1 MLHHPSLHQCYG
13 RIANDQ
19 GLDPL
24 RLDPSPP
31 ASPASDNLVSLLEGA
46 LSFAIFT
53 VPLLLSG
60 VLPHAVLQSPHPC
73 GDAYPATTEIS
84 VNGLAVVAAPGILG
98 MVLRKAVAIADV
110 RALDAVQRHV
120 HGADAQHRGVEVEAV
135 EQARVETA
143 GSTGGVADYVLR
155 LGLYQLHHHRDDAA
169 GRAELAVLAGRC
181 DLRQHVLVHVASWC
195 RGRPCRACR
204 ACRRPWRAAPA
215 LEFGSVRPALWR
227 A

>member
-53 VPLLLSG
+53 VLLLLSG

-120 HGADAQHRGVEVEAV
+120 RWKPCCASQQDRLPI
-135 EQARVETA
+135 
-143 GSTGGVADYVLR
+143 GGYWVKTRIY
-155 LGLYQLHHHRDDAA
+155 
-169 GRAELAVLAGRC
+169 
-181 DLRQHVLVHVASWC
+181 
-195 RGRPCRACR
+195 
-204 ACRRPWRAAPA
+204 RAAAFLSASPQ
-215 LEFGSVRPALWR
+215 
-227 A
+227 

>member
-135 EQARVETA
+135 EQARVEVRR
-143 GSTGGVADYVLR
+143 SLSSRKKERSDVCADTPR
-155 LGLYQLHHHRDDAA
+155 PRPGNRRFHR
-169 GRAELAVLAGRC
+169 
-181 DLRQHVLVHVASWC
+181 
-195 RGRPCRACR
+195 RGRRL
-204 ACRRPWRAAPA
+204 RPPAWAVPAPP
-215 LEFGSVRPALWR
+215 SSR
-227 A
+227 